1 VFQCRRYKLDKP
13 SKEMNMHR
21 RTMIQGTLATMA
33 AVAASALTLPAMA
46 QGTWPTGKA
55 ITYIVPFPPGGNT
68 DTLARLIAPAL
79 STALGTPVVIDNKG
93 GAGGSVGST
102 LAARAAPDGYTIL
115 GGTISSH
122 SINVSLYPKLDY
134 DPIKSFVPVAM
145 LGSGPL
151 VLAVNASS
159 PYKTL
164 NDVLA
169 ASRTK
174 PGGLSSASPGN
185 GTSPHMAMALLSYQ
199 SGVAFMHVPYKGSG
213 PAVQDLI
220 GGQVDMM
227 FDTTLIV
234 GPHIQSGKL
243 RPIAVSSAKRLESL
257 PDVPT
262 IAEAGQKGFDMGSWQ
277 AVFAPAGTPK
287 PIVDRLHAEIMKIV
301 ATPDVQ
307 ARLKGFGML
316 PSDMTPTQLGE
327 YQKSEVDKWAKV
339 IKAAG
344 IKAE

>member
-1 VFQCRRYKLDKP
+1 MQ
-13 SKEMNMHR
+13 R
-21 RTMIQGTLATMA
+21 RTLIHRSL
-33 AVAASALTLPAMA
+33 AASALVLGGSFAAQPAVA
-46 QGTWPTGKA
+46 QGAWPTGKP
-55 ITYIVPFPPGGNT
+55 ITYMVPFPPGGNT
-68 DTLARLIAPAL
+68 DTLARVIAQPL
-79 STALGTPVVIDNKG
+79 GQALGTPVVIENKG
-93 GAGGSVGST
+93 GAGGSVGSG
-102 LAARAAPDGYTIL
+102 LAARAPADGYTIL

-122 SINVSLYPKLDY
+122 SINVSLYSKLDY
-134 DPIKSFVPVAM
+134 DPIKSFTPVAM

-151 VLAVNASS
+151 ELLA
-159 PYKTL
+159 
-164 NDVLA
+164 
-169 ASRTK
+169 
-174 PGGLSSASPGN
+174 
-185 GTSPHMAMALLSYQ
+185 YQ
-199 SGVAFMHVPYKGSG
+199 SGVKFTHVPYKGSG
-213 PAVQDLI
+213 PAVQDVV

-243 RPIAVSSAKRLESL
+243 RPIAVTSSRRLESL

-301 ATPDVQ
+301 ATPEVQ
-307 ARLKGFGML
+307 ARLKSFGMV
-316 PSDMTPTQLGE
+316 PSTMTPAELGA
-327 YQKSEVDKWAKV
+327 YQQAEVTKWAQV

>member
-1 VFQCRRYKLDKP
+1 MQ
-13 SKEMNMHR
+13 R
-21 RTMIQGTLATMA
+21 RTLIHRSLATGTLLLTGTLA
-33 AVAASALTLPAMA
+33 SLPAMA
-46 QGTWPTGKA
+46 QGQWPTGKP
-55 ITYIVPFPPGGNT
+55 ITYLVPFAPGGNT
-68 DTLARLIAPAL
+68 DTLARVIAQPLGA
-79 STALGTPVVIDNKG
+79 ALGTPVVIDNKG
-93 GAGGSVGST
+93 GAGGSVGSAI
-102 LAARAAPDGYTIL
+102 AARAPADGYLIL

-122 SINVSLYPKLDY
+122 AINVSLYPKLDY
-134 DPIKSFVPVAM
+134 DPIKSFAPVAM

-151 VLAVNASS
+151 VLVVPSSS

-169 ASRTK
+169 ASKAK
-174 PGGLSSASPGN
+174 PGGLSSASAGT
-185 GTSPHMAMALLSYQ
+185 GTSPHMALEFLAYQ
-199 SGVAFMHVPYKGSG
+199 SGVKFTHVPYKGSG
-213 PAVQDLI
+213 PAVQDVV

-243 RPIAVSSAKRLESL
+243 RPIAVSSSKRVDSL

-301 ATPDVQ
+301 ATPEVQ
-307 ARLKGFGML
+307 ARLKGFGMV
-316 PSDMTPTQLGE
+316 PSTMTPAELGE
-327 YQKSEVDKWAKV
+327 YQKAEVAKWAQV

>member
-1 VFQCRRYKLDKP
+1 MQARKLIRRSL
-13 SKEMNMHR
+13 
-21 RTMIQGTLATMA
+21 IATMLLA
-33 AVAASALTLPAMA
+33 GAFATLPAAA
-46 QGTWPTGKA
+46 QGSWPTGKA
-55 ITYIVPFPPGGNT
+55 ITYVVPFPPGGNT
-68 DTLARLIAPAL
+68 DTLARLIAQPL
-79 STALGTPVVIDNKG
+79 SAALGTPVVIDNKP

-102 LAARAAPDGYTIL
+102 LAARAPADGYTIL

-134 DPIKSFVPVAM
+134 DPVASVAPVAM

-151 VLAVNASS
+151 VLVVPASS
-159 PYKTL
+159 PYRTL

-169 ASRTK
+169 GSKAK
-174 PGGLSSASPGN
+174 AGGLSSASPGN
-185 GTSPHMAMALLSYQ
+185 GTSPHMAMELLAYQ
-199 SGVAFMHVPYKGSG
+199 SGVKFTHVPYKGSG
-213 PAVQDLI
+213 PAVQDAI

-243 RPIAVSSAKRLESL
+243 RPIAVSSSRRLESL

-262 IAEAGQKGFDMGSWQ
+262 IAEAGQRGFDMGSWQ

-307 ARLKGFGML
+307 ARLKGFGMT
-316 PSDMTPTQLGE
+316 PSTMTPAELGA
-327 YQKSEVDKWAKV
+327 YQKAEVEKWAKV
-339 IKAAG
+339 VKAAG
-344 IKAE
+344 IKAD

>member
-1 VFQCRRYKLDKP
+1 ML
-13 SKEMNMHR
+13 
-21 RTMIQGTLATMA
+21 TGLTTLG
-33 AVAASALTLPAMA
+33 ALA
-46 QGTWPTGKA
+46 QGNWPTAKA
-55 ITYIVPFPPGGNT
+55 ITYVVPFPPGGNT
-68 DTLARLIAPAL
+68 DTLARLTAPAL
-79 STALGTPVVIDNKG
+79 ASALGTPVVIDNKG
-93 GAGGSVGST
+93 GAGGSVGS
-102 LAARAAPDGYTIL
+102 AIASRAPADGYTIL

-122 SINVSLYPKLDY
+122 SINGSLYTTPIGY
-134 DPIKSFVPVAM
+134 DPVKSFTPVAM

-151 VLAVNASS
+151 VLAVPAAS

-164 NDVLA
+164 GDVLA
-169 ASRTK
+169 ASKTK
-174 PGGLSSASPGN
+174 NGGLSSASPGI
-185 GTSPHMAMALLSYQ
+185 GTSPHMALELLAFQ
-199 SGVAFMHVPYKGSG
+199 SGVKFTHAPYKGSG
-213 PAVQDLI
+213 PAVQDLV

-243 RPIAVSSAKRLESL
+243 RPIAVTSAKRLESL

-287 PIVDRLHAEIMKIV
+287 PIVDRLHAEIMKAI
-301 ATPDVQ
+301 ATPEIQ
-307 ARLKGFGML
+307 ARLKSFGMV
-316 PSDMTPTQLGE
+316 PSSMTPAELGE
-327 YQKSEVDKWAKV
+327 YQKAEVAKWERV

>member
-1 VFQCRRYKLDKP
+1 MD
-13 SKEMNMHR
+13 R
-21 RTMIQGTLATMA
+21 RTVLNRSL
-33 AVAASALTLPAMA
+33 AASVLLLGGTFAALPVMA

-55 ITYIVPFPPGGNT
+55 ITYLVPFPPGGNT
-68 DTLARLIAPAL
+68 DTLARLIAQPL
-79 STALGTPVVIDNKG
+79 GNALGTPVVIDNKG
-93 GAGGSVGST
+93 GAGGSVGSAI
-102 LAARAAPDGYTIL
+102 AARAPADGYMIL

-122 SINVSLYPKLDY
+122 AINVSLYPKLDY
-134 DPIKSFVPVAM
+134 DPVKSFEPVAM

-151 VLAVNASS
+151 VLVVPASS

-164 NDVLA
+164 DDVLA
-169 ASRTK
+169 ASK
-174 PGGLSSASPGN
+174 AKASAGGLSSASPGT
-185 GTSPHMAMALLSYQ
+185 GTSPHMAMELLAYQ
-199 SGVAFMHVPYKGSG
+199 SGVKFTHVPYKGSG
-213 PAVQDLI
+213 PAVQDVI

-234 GPHIQSGKL
+234 GPHIQAGKL
-243 RPIAVSSAKRLESL
+243 RPIAVSSSKRLESL

-287 PIVDRLHAEIMKIV
+287 PVVDRLHAEIMKIV
-301 ATPDVQ
+301 ATPEVQ
-307 ARLKGFGML
+307 ARLKSFGML
-316 PSDMTPTQLGE
+316 PSTMTPAELGA
-327 YQKSEVDKWAKV
+327 YQKAEVAKWAQV

>member
-1 VFQCRRYKLDKP
+1 
-13 SKEMNMHR
+13 MHR
-21 RTMIQGTLATMA
+21 RTMVQGVVATMA
-33 AVAASALTLPAMA
+33 TLVGSALALPALA
-46 QGTWPTGKA
+46 QGSWPTGKA

-68 DTLARLIAPAL
+68 DTLARVIAPAL
-79 STALGTPVVIDNKG
+79 STALGTPVVIDNKA

-122 SINVSLYPKLDY
+122 SINGSLYAKLDY
-134 DPIKSFVPVAM
+134 DPVKSFTPVAM

-151 VLAVNASS
+151 VLVVNASS

-169 ASRTK
+169 ASRAK
-174 PGGLSSASPGN
+174 QGGLSSASPGN
-185 GTSPHMAMALLSYQ
+185 GTSPHMALALLSYQ
-199 SGVAFMHVPYKGSG
+199 SGVAFTHVPYKGSG
-213 PAVQDLI
+213 PAVQDVV

-243 RPIAVSSAKRLESL
+243 RPIAVSSGKRLESL

-301 ATPDVQ
+301 ATPEVQ

-316 PSDMTPTQLGE
+316 PSDMTPAQLGE
-327 YQKSEVDKWAKV
+327 YQKSEVEKWAKV

>member
-1 VFQCRRYKLDKP
+1 MQARQFVRRSLVA
-13 SKEMNMHR
+13 
-21 RTMIQGTLATMA
+21 TLVLAGAFA
-33 AVAASALTLPAMA
+33 ALPAAA

-55 ITYIVPFPPGGNT
+55 ITYVVPFPPGGNT
-68 DTLARLIAPAL
+68 DTLARLIAQPL
-79 STALGTPVVIDNKG
+79 SAALGTPVVIDNKP

-102 LAARAAPDGYTIL
+102 LVARAAPDGYTIL

-122 SINVSLYPKLDY
+122 SINVSMYPTLDY
-134 DPIKSFVPVAM
+134 DPVTSFAPVAM

-151 VLAVNASS
+151 VLVVPASS

-169 ASRTK
+169 GSKAK
-174 PGGLSSASPGN
+174 AGGLSSASPGN
-185 GTSPHMAMALLSYQ
+185 GTSPHMAMELLAYQ
-199 SGVAFMHVPYKGSG
+199 SGVKFTHVPYKGSG
-213 PAVQDLI
+213 PAVQDVI

-234 GPHIQSGKL
+234 GPHIQAGKL
-243 RPIAVSSAKRLESL
+243 RPIAVSSSRRLESL

-301 ATPDVQ
+301 ATPEVQ
-307 ARLKGFGML
+307 ARLKSFGMN
-316 PSDMTPTQLGE
+316 PSTMTTAELGA
-327 YQKSEVDKWAKV
+327 YQKAEVAKWAQV
-339 IKAAG
+339 IKSAG
-344 IKAE
+344 IKPE